1 MELLTENRITVTKSL
16 FLEGFL
22 RISRDGYGK
31 AVRKVMLVFLA
42 VWAAFLV
49 FTLAVQGDILQSAAF
64 LGLIGLIGLWLCV
77 VMPRSNAKKA
87 WKAQETRFGS
97 NMPRVTRFFED
108 RLTISG
114 DGVEKTVAYE
124 DVREIKYSK
133 NLMILV
139 CEDNIGVMLALD
151 GFQNGSA
158 VQVES
163 QIKKCKENTV

>member
-1 MELLTENRITVTKSL
+1 MELLTENRITVNKSL
-16 FLEGFL
+16 FLEGML

-31 AVRKVMLVFLA
+31 AARKAMLVFLA

-49 FTLAVQGDILQSAAF
+49 FTIAIQGDILQTAAF

-87 WKAQETRFGS
+87 WKAQEARFGS
-97 NMPRVTRFFED
+97 NMLRLTRFFED
-108 RLTISG
+108 HLTISG
-114 DGVEKTVAYE
+114 DGIEKTVAYE
-124 DVREIKYSK
+124 NVREIKYSK

-139 CEDNIGVMLALD
+139 CEDNIGVMLALE

-158 VQVES
+158 AQVES
-163 QIKKCKENTV
+163 QINTYKENTV